1 MLNLRS
7 QFPEKLEDIFLPR
20 RYKIIYGGR
29 GGGRSGGVA
38 RYLLIE
44 GAKEPHRFL
53 CTREVQKSIKDSVHR
68 LLQDQ
73 ISVLGMDHFYEV
85 LDTEIRGLN
94 GTIFLFSGL
103 SDQTAESIKSYEGV
117 TKAWCEEAQSIS
129 KKSWRMLIPTIRAE
143 DSEIL
148 VTFNPELDTDETYQR
163 FIVNTPPD
171 AWLCELSWRN
181 NPWFPEVLEQERL
194 HCLETEPEEYE
205 NIWEGKCRPAVE
217 GAIYAKEV
225 AEAMS
230 DQRIV
235 RLPYDPRLK
244 VHTVWDLGWN
254 DSMAIILVQKVRSE
268 LRIIEYIE
276 DDHKTLDWYAA
287 ELNSKR
293 YNWGTDWLPHDGDA
307 KEYRTGKSAK
317 QILQRFN
324 RNVQII
330 PKIGVEDGIRMARMT
345 FKQCLFDKVNAEKLV
360 ECLKRYRRSVNTKTN
375 EPMKPVHDEF
385 SHGSDAFRGMAV
397 VADLMTNEDEER
409 TVSQDE
415 LWQTTVPGM
424 GY

>member
-1 MLNLRS
+1 
-7 QFPEKLEDIFLPR
+7 
-20 RYKIIYGGR
+20 
-29 GGGRSGGVA
+29 
-38 RYLLIE
+38 
-44 GAKEPHRFL
+44 
-53 CTREVQKSIKDSVHR
+53 
-68 LLQDQ
+68 
-73 ISVLGMDHFYEV
+73 MDHFYEV

-293 YNWGTDWLPHDGDA
+293 YNWGTDWLPHDGDV
-307 KEYRTGKSAK
+307 KEFRTGKSAK

-324 RNVQII
+324 RKVQII

-345 FKQCLFDKVNAEKLV
+345 FQQCLFDKVNAEKLV

-385 SHGSDAFRGMAV
+385 SHGADAFRYLAV
-397 VADLMTNEDEER
+397 SADLMTNEDEER

>member
-1 MLNLRS
+1 MLDLRS
-7 QFPEKLEDIFLPR
+7 QFPEKLEGIFDPH
-20 RYKIIYGGR
+20 RYKVIYGGR
-29 GGGRSGGVA
+29 GGGRSWGVA

-44 GAKEPHRFL
+44 GGKEPHRFL

-94 GTIFLFSGL
+94 GTVFVFSGL

-171 AWLCELSWRN
+171 AWLCELNWRD

-194 HCLETEPEEYE
+194 HCKETEPDEYE

-217 GAIYAKEV
+217 GAIYAREI
-225 AEAMS
+225 AEALS

-235 RLPYDPRLK
+235 RVPYDPRLK
-244 VHTVWDLGWN
+244 VHTIWDLGWN

-276 DDHKTLDWYAA
+276 DSHKTLDWYAA

-293 YNWGTDWLPHDGDA
+293 YNWGTDWLPHDGDV
-307 KEYRTGKSAK
+307 KEFRTGKSAK

-324 RNVQII
+324 RKVRIT
-330 PKIGVEDGIRMARMT
+330 PKIGVEDGIKMARMT
-345 FKQCLFDKVNAEKLV
+345 FGQCFFDKVNAEKLV
-360 ECLKRYRRSVNTKTN
+360 ECLKRYRRSVHSKTE
-375 EPMKPVHDEF
+375 EPMKPVHDAF
-385 SHGSDAFRGMAV
+385 SHGADAFRYLAV
-397 VADLMTNEDEER
+397 VADLLVNEEDDFKIDR
-409 TVSQDE
+409 GDM
-415 LWQTTVPGM
+415 WMNTVPGM
-424 GY
+424 Y

>member
-1 MLNLRS
+1 MLDLRS
-7 QFPEKLEDIFLPR
+7 QFPEKLEGIFDPH
-20 RYKIIYGGR
+20 RYKVIYGGR
-29 GGGRSGGVA
+29 GGGRSWGVA

-44 GAKEPHRFL
+44 GGKEPHRFL

-171 AWLCELSWRN
+171 AWLCELNWRD

-194 HCLETEPEEYE
+194 HCMETEPDEYE

-217 GAIYAKEV
+217 GAIYAREI
-225 AEAMS
+225 AEALS

-235 RLPYDPRLK
+235 RVPYDPRLK
-244 VHTVWDLGWN
+244 VHTIWDLGWN

-276 DDHKTLDWYAA
+276 DSHKTLDWYAA

-293 YNWGTDWLPHDGDA
+293 YNWGTDWLPHDGDV
-307 KEYRTGKSAK
+307 KEFRTGKSAK

-324 RNVQII
+324 RKVRIT
-330 PKIGVEDGIRMARMT
+330 PKIGVEDGIKMARMT
-345 FKQCLFDKVNAEKLV
+345 FGQCFFDKVNAEKLV

-385 SHGSDAFRGMAV
+385 SHGADAFRYLAV
-397 VADLMTNEDEER
+397 VADLLVNEEDDFKIDR
-409 TVSQDE
+409 GDM
-415 LWQTTVPGM
+415 WMNTVPGM
-424 GY
+424 Y

>member
-1 MLNLRS
+1 MLDLRS
-7 QFPEKLEDIFLPR
+7 QFPEKLEGIFDPH
-20 RYKIIYGGR
+20 RYKVIYGGR
-29 GGGRSGGVA
+29 GGGRSWGVA

-44 GAKEPHRFL
+44 GGKEPHRFL

-171 AWLCELSWRN
+171 AWLCELNWRD

-194 HCLETEPEEYE
+194 HCMETEPDEYE

-217 GAIYAKEV
+217 GAIYAREI
-225 AEAMS
+225 AEALS

-235 RLPYDPRLK
+235 RVPYDPRLK
-244 VHTVWDLGWN
+244 VHTIWDLGWN

-276 DDHKTLDWYAA
+276 DSHKTLDWYAA

-293 YNWGTDWLPHDGDA
+293 YNWGTDWLPHDGDV
-307 KEYRTGKSAK
+307 KEFRTGKSAK

-324 RNVQII
+324 RKVRIT
-330 PKIGVEDGIRMARMT
+330 PKIGVEDGIKMARMT
-345 FKQCLFDKVNAEKLV
+345 FGQCFFDKVNAEKLV
-360 ECLKRYRRSVNTKTN
+360 ECLKRYRRSVHSKTE
-375 EPMKPVHDEF
+375 EPMKPVHDSF
-385 SHGSDAFRGMAV
+385 SHGADAFRYLAV
-397 VADLMTNEDEER
+397 VADLLVNEEDDFKIDR
-409 TVSQDE
+409 GDM
-415 LWQTTVPGM
+415 WMNTVPGM
-424 GY
+424 C

>member
-1 MLNLRS
+1 MLDLRS
-7 QFPEKLEDIFLPR
+7 QFPEKLEGIFDPH
-20 RYKIIYGGR
+20 RYKVIYGGR
-29 GGGRSGGVA
+29 GGGRSWGVA

-44 GAKEPHRFL
+44 GGKAPHRFL

-94 GTIFLFSGL
+94 GTVFVFSGL

-171 AWLCELSWRN
+171 AWLCELNWRD

-194 HCLETEPEEYE
+194 HCMETEPDEYE

-217 GAIYAKEV
+217 GAIYAREI
-225 AEAMS
+225 AEALS

-235 RLPYDPRLK
+235 RVPYDPRLK
-244 VHTVWDLGWN
+244 VHTIWDLGWN

-276 DDHKTLDWYAA
+276 DSHKTLDWYAA

-293 YNWGTDWLPHDGDA
+293 YNWGTDWLPHDGDV
-307 KEYRTGKSAK
+307 KEFRTGKSAK

-324 RNVQII
+324 RKVRIT
-330 PKIGVEDGIRMARMT
+330 PKIGVEDGIKMARMT
-345 FKQCLFDKVNAEKLV
+345 FGQCFFDKVNAEKLV
-360 ECLKRYRRSVNTKTN
+360 ECLKRYRRSVHTKTD
-375 EPMKPVHDEF
+375 EPMKPVHDSF
-385 SHGSDAFRGMAV
+385 SHGADAFRYLAV
-397 VADLMTNEDEER
+397 VADLLVNEEDDFKIDR
-409 TVSQDE
+409 GDM
-415 LWQTTVPGM
+415 WMNTVPGM
-424 GY
+424 Y

>member
-1 MLNLRS
+1 MLDLRS
-7 QFPEKLEDIFLPR
+7 QFPEKLEGIFDPH
-20 RYKIIYGGR
+20 RYKVIYGGR
-29 GGGRSGGVA
+29 GGGRSWGVA

-44 GAKEPHRFL
+44 GGKEPHRFL

-94 GTIFLFSGL
+94 GTVFVFSGL

-143 DSEIL
+143 GSEIL

-171 AWLCELSWRN
+171 AWLCELNWRD

-194 HCLETEPEEYE
+194 HCKETEPDEYD

-217 GAIYAKEV
+217 GAIYAREI
-225 AEAMS
+225 AEALS

-235 RLPYDPRLK
+235 RVPYDPRLK
-244 VHTVWDLGWN
+244 VHTIWDLGWN

-276 DDHKTLDWYAA
+276 DSHKTLDWYAA

-293 YNWGTDWLPHDGDA
+293 YNWGTDWLPHDGDV
-307 KEYRTGKSAK
+307 KEFRTGKSAK

-324 RNVQII
+324 RKVRIT
-330 PKIGVEDGIRMARMT
+330 PKIGVEDGIKMARMT
-345 FKQCLFDKVNAEKLV
+345 FGQCFFDKVNAEKLV
-360 ECLKRYRRSVNTKTN
+360 ECLKRYRRSVHTKTD
-375 EPMKPVHDEF
+375 EPMKPVHDSF
-385 SHGSDAFRGMAV
+385 SHGADAFRYLAV
-397 VADLMTNEDEER
+397 VADLLVNEEDDFR
-409 TVSQDE
+409 IDRGDM
-415 LWQTTVPGM
+415 WMNTVPGM
-424 GY
+424 Y

>member
-1 MLNLRS
+1 LLDLRS
-7 QFPEKLEDIFLPR
+7 QFPEKLEGIFDPH
-20 RYKIIYGGR
+20 RYKVIYGGR
-29 GGGRSGGVA
+29 GGGRSWGVA

-44 GAKEPHRFL
+44 GGKEPHRFL

-94 GTIFLFSGL
+94 GTVFVFSGL

-143 DSEIL
+143 GSEIL

-171 AWLCELSWRN
+171 AWLCELNWRD

-194 HCLETEPEEYE
+194 HCKETEPDEYE

-217 GAIYAKEV
+217 GAIYAREI
-225 AEAMS
+225 AEALS

-235 RLPYDPRLK
+235 RVPYDPRLK
-244 VHTVWDLGWN
+244 VHTIWDLGWN

-276 DDHKTLDWYAA
+276 DSHKTLDWYAA

-293 YNWGTDWLPHDGDA
+293 YNWGTDWLPHDGDV
-307 KEYRTGKSAK
+307 KEFRTGKSAK

-324 RNVQII
+324 RKVRIT
-330 PKIGVEDGIRMARMT
+330 PKIGVEDGIKMARMT
-345 FKQCLFDKVNAEKLV
+345 FGQCFFDKVNAEKLV
-360 ECLKRYRRSVNTKTN
+360 ECLKRYRRSVHSKTE
-375 EPMKPVHDEF
+375 EPMKPVHDSF
-385 SHGSDAFRGMAV
+385 SHGADAFRYLAV
-397 VADLMTNEDEER
+397 VADLLVNEEDDFKIDR
-409 TVSQDE
+409 GDM
-415 LWQTTVPGM
+415 WMNTVPGM
-424 GY
+424 Y

>member
-1 MLNLRS
+1 MLDLRS
-7 QFPEKLEDIFLPR
+7 QFPEKLEGIFDPH
-20 RYKIIYGGR
+20 RYKVIYGGR
-29 GGGRSGGVA
+29 GGGRSWGVA

-44 GAKEPHRFL
+44 GGKEPHRFL

-171 AWLCELSWRN
+171 AWLCELNWRD

-194 HCLETEPEEYE
+194 HCMETEPDEYE

-276 DDHKTLDWYAA
+276 DSHKTLDWYAA

-293 YNWGTDWLPHDGDA
+293 YNWGTDWLPHDGDV
-307 KEYRTGKSAK
+307 KEFRTGKSAK

-324 RNVQII
+324 RKVRIT
-330 PKIGVEDGIRMARMT
+330 PKIGVEDGIKMARMT
-345 FKQCLFDKVNAEKLV
+345 FGQCFFDKVNAEKLV

-385 SHGSDAFRGMAV
+385 SHGADAFRYLAV
-397 VADLMTNEDEER
+397 VADLLVNEEDDFKIDR
-409 TVSQDE
+409 GDM
-415 LWQTTVPGM
+415 WMNTVPGM
-424 GY
+424 Y

>member
-1 MLNLRS
+1 MLDLRS
-7 QFPEKLEDIFLPR
+7 QFPEKLEGIFDPH
-20 RYKIIYGGR
+20 RYKVIYGGR
-29 GGGRSGGVA
+29 GGGRSWGVA

-44 GAKEPHRFL
+44 GGKEPHRFL

-94 GTIFLFSGL
+94 GTVFVFSGL

-143 DSEIL
+143 GSEIL

-171 AWLCELSWRN
+171 AWLCELNWRD

-194 HCLETEPEEYE
+194 HCKETEPDEYD

-217 GAIYAKEV
+217 GAIYASEI
-225 AEAMS
+225 AEALS

-235 RLPYDPRLK
+235 RVPYDPRLK
-244 VHTVWDLGWN
+244 VHTIWDLGWN

-276 DDHKTLDWYAA
+276 DSHKTLDWYAA

-293 YNWGTDWLPHDGDA
+293 YNWGTDWLPHDGDV
-307 KEYRTGKSAK
+307 KEFRTGKSAK

-324 RNVQII
+324 RKVRIT
-330 PKIGVEDGIRMARMT
+330 PKIGVEDGIKMARMT
-345 FKQCLFDKVNAEKLV
+345 FGQCFFDKVNAEKLV
-360 ECLKRYRRSVNTKTN
+360 ECLKRYRRSVHSKTE
-375 EPMKPVHDEF
+375 EPMKPVHDSF
-385 SHGSDAFRGMAV
+385 SHGADAFRYLAV
-397 VADLMTNEDEER
+397 VADLLVNEEDDFKIDR
-409 TVSQDE
+409 GDM
-415 LWQTTVPGM
+415 WMNTVPGM
-424 GY
+424 Y

>member
-1 MLNLRS
+1 MLDLRS
-7 QFPEKLEDIFLPR
+7 QFPEKLEGIFDPR
-20 RYKIIYGGR
+20 RYKVIYGGR
-29 GGGRSGGVA
+29 GGGRSWGVA

-44 GAKEPHRFL
+44 GGKEPHRFL

-94 GTIFLFSGL
+94 GTVFVFSGL

-143 DSEIL
+143 GSEIL

-171 AWLCELSWRN
+171 AWLCELNWRD

-194 HCLETEPEEYE
+194 HCKETEPDEYE

-217 GAIYAKEV
+217 GAIYAREI
-225 AEAMS
+225 AEALS

-235 RLPYDPRLK
+235 RVPYDPRLK
-244 VHTVWDLGWN
+244 VHTIWDLGWN

-276 DDHKTLDWYAA
+276 DSHKTLDWYAA

-293 YNWGTDWLPHDGDA
+293 YNWGTDWLPHDGDV
-307 KEYRTGKSAK
+307 KEFRTGKSAK

-324 RNVQII
+324 RKVRIT
-330 PKIGVEDGIRMARMT
+330 PKIGVEDGIKMARMT
-345 FKQCLFDKVNAEKLV
+345 FGQCFFDKVNAEKLV
-360 ECLKRYRRSVNTKTN
+360 ECLKRYRRSVHSKTE
-375 EPMKPVHDEF
+375 EPMKPVHDAF
-385 SHGSDAFRGMAV
+385 SHGADAFRYLAV
-397 VADLMTNEDEER
+397 VADLLVNEEDDFKIDR
-409 TVSQDE
+409 GDM
-415 LWQTTVPGM
+415 WMNTVPGM
-424 GY
+424 Y

>member
-1 MLNLRS
+1 MLELRS
-7 QFPEKLEDIFLPR
+7 QFPEKLEGIFDPH
-20 RYKIIYGGR
+20 RYKVIYGGR
-29 GGGRSGGVA
+29 GGGRSWGVA

-44 GAKEPHRFL
+44 GGKEPHRFL

-171 AWLCELSWRN
+171 AWLCELNWRD

-194 HCLETEPEEYE
+194 HCMETEPDEYE

-276 DDHKTLDWYAA
+276 DSHKTLDWYAA

-293 YNWGTDWLPHDGDA
+293 YNWGTDWLPHDGDV
-307 KEYRTGKSAK
+307 KEFRTGKSAK

-324 RNVQII
+324 RKVRIT
-330 PKIGVEDGIRMARMT
+330 PKIGVEDGIKMARMT
-345 FKQCLFDKVNAEKLV
+345 FGQCFFDKVNAEKLV

-385 SHGSDAFRGMAV
+385 SHGADAFRYLAV
-397 VADLMTNEDEER
+397 VADLLVNEEDDFKIDR
-409 TVSQDE
+409 GDM
-415 LWQTTVPGM
+415 WMNTVPGM
-424 GY
+424 Y

>member
-1 MLNLRS
+1 MLDLRS
-7 QFPEKLEDIFLPR
+7 QFPEKLEGIFDPH
-20 RYKIIYGGR
+20 RYKVIYGGR
-29 GGGRSGGVA
+29 GGGRSWGVA

-44 GAKEPHRFL
+44 GGKEPHRFL
-53 CTREVQKSIKDSVHR
+53 CTREVQKSIRDSVHR

-94 GTIFLFSGL
+94 GTVFVFSGL

-143 DSEIL
+143 GSEIL

-171 AWLCELSWRN
+171 AWLCELNWRD

-194 HCLETEPEEYE
+194 HCKETEPDEYD

-217 GAIYAKEV
+217 GAIYAREI
-225 AEAMS
+225 AEALS

-235 RLPYDPRLK
+235 RVPYDPRLK
-244 VHTVWDLGWN
+244 VHTIWDLGWN

-276 DDHKTLDWYAA
+276 DSHKTLDWYAA

-293 YNWGTDWLPHDGDA
+293 YNWGTDWLPHDGDV
-307 KEYRTGKSAK
+307 KEFRTGKSAK

-324 RNVQII
+324 RKVRIT
-330 PKIGVEDGIRMARMT
+330 PKIGVEDGIKMARMT
-345 FKQCLFDKVNAEKLV
+345 FGQCFFDKVNAEKLV
-360 ECLKRYRRSVNTKTN
+360 ECLKRYRRSVHSKTE
-375 EPMKPVHDEF
+375 EPMKPVHDSF
-385 SHGSDAFRGMAV
+385 SHGADAFRYLAV
-397 VADLMTNEDEER
+397 VADLLVNEEDDFKIDR
-409 TVSQDE
+409 GDM
-415 LWQTTVPGM
+415 WMNTVPGM
-424 GY
+424 Y

>member
-1 MLNLRS
+1 MLDLRS
-7 QFPEKLEDIFLPR
+7 QFPEKLEGIFDPH
-20 RYKIIYGGR
+20 RYKVIYGGR
-29 GGGRSGGVA
+29 GGGRSWGVA

-44 GAKEPHRFL
+44 GGKEPHRFL

-94 GTIFLFSGL
+94 GTVFVFSGL

-143 DSEIL
+143 GSEIL

-171 AWLCELSWRN
+171 AWLCELNWRD

-194 HCLETEPEEYE
+194 HCKETEPDEYE

-217 GAIYAKEV
+217 GAIYAREI
-225 AEAMS
+225 AEALS

-235 RLPYDPRLK
+235 RVPYDPRLK
-244 VHTVWDLGWN
+244 VHTIWDLGWN

-276 DDHKTLDWYAA
+276 DSHKTLDWYAA

-293 YNWGTDWLPHDGDA
+293 YNWGTDWLPHDGDV
-307 KEYRTGKSAK
+307 KEFRTGKSAK

-324 RNVQII
+324 RKVRIT
-330 PKIGVEDGIRMARMT
+330 PKIGVEDGIKMARMT
-345 FKQCLFDKVNAEKLV
+345 FGQCFFDKVNAEKLV
-360 ECLKRYRRSVNTKTN
+360 ECLKRYRRSVHSKTE
-375 EPMKPVHDEF
+375 EPMKPVHDSF
-385 SHGSDAFRGMAV
+385 SHGADAFRYLAV
-397 VADLMTNEDEER
+397 VADLLVNEEDDFKIDR
-409 TVSQDE
+409 GDM
-415 LWQTTVPGM
+415 WMNTVPGM
-424 GY
+424 Y

>member
-1 MLNLRS
+1 MLDLRS
-7 QFPEKLEDIFLPR
+7 QFPEKLEGIFDPH
-20 RYKIIYGGR
+20 RYKVIYGGR
-29 GGGRSGGVA
+29 GGGRSWGVA

-44 GAKEPHRFL
+44 GGKEPHRFL

-94 GTIFLFSGL
+94 GTVFVFSGL

-143 DSEIL
+143 GSEIL

-171 AWLCELSWRN
+171 AWLCELNWRD

-194 HCLETEPEEYE
+194 HCKETEPDEYD

-217 GAIYAKEV
+217 GAIYAREI
-225 AEAMS
+225 AEALS

-235 RLPYDPRLK
+235 RVPYDPRLK
-244 VHTVWDLGWN
+244 VHTIWDLGWN

-276 DDHKTLDWYAA
+276 DSHKTLDWYAA

-293 YNWGTDWLPHDGDA
+293 YNWGTDWLPHDGDV
-307 KEYRTGKSAK
+307 KEFRTGKSAK

-324 RNVQII
+324 RKVRIT
-330 PKIGVEDGIRMARMT
+330 PKIGVEDGIKMARMT
-345 FKQCLFDKVNAEKLV
+345 FGQCFFDKVNAEKLV
-360 ECLKRYRRSVNTKTN
+360 ECLKRYRRSVHSKTE
-375 EPMKPVHDEF
+375 EPMKPVHDSF
-385 SHGSDAFRGMAV
+385 SHGADAFRYLAV
-397 VADLMTNEDEER
+397 VADLLVNEEDDFKIDR
-409 TVSQDE
+409 GDM
-415 LWQTTVPGM
+415 WMNTVPGM
-424 GY
+424 Y

>member
-1 MLNLRS
+1 MLELRS
-7 QFPEKLEDIFLPR
+7 QFPEKLEGIFDPH
-20 RYKIIYGGR
+20 RYKVIYGGR
-29 GGGRSGGVA
+29 GGGRSWGVA

-44 GAKEPHRFL
+44 GGKEPHRFL

-94 GTIFLFSGL
+94 GTVFVFSGL

-143 DSEIL
+143 GSEIL

-171 AWLCELSWRN
+171 AWLCELNWRD

-194 HCLETEPEEYE
+194 HCMETEPDEYE

-276 DDHKTLDWYAA
+276 DSHKTLDWYAA

-293 YNWGTDWLPHDGDA
+293 YNWGTDWLPHDGDV
-307 KEYRTGKSAK
+307 KEFRTGKSAK

-324 RNVQII
+324 RKVRIT
-330 PKIGVEDGIRMARMT
+330 PKIGVEDGIKMARMT
-345 FKQCLFDKVNAEKLV
+345 FGQCFFDKVNAEKLV

-385 SHGSDAFRGMAV
+385 SHGADAFRYLAV
-397 VADLMTNEDEER
+397 VADLLVNEEDDFKIDR
-409 TVSQDE
+409 GDM
-415 LWQTTVPGM
+415 WMNTVPGM
-424 GY
+424 Y